1 MLVRPE
7 LASTK
12 EATSAAVWSHFVGVR
27 PSSGAIVVI
36 GHGPPGRSH
45 SRTRTASSAF
55 VCGSVPWGLSLSP
68 SQHLGR
74 SGRPPEF
81 GGSLNGPVYP
91 MVGRAA
97 IRTTW
102 LIRFGDSTLPRTT
115 PTPATNRDT

>member
-45 SRTRTASSAF
+45 SRKRTASSAF
-55 VCGSVPWGLSLSP
+55 VCGSVPWGMSLSH

-74 SGRPPEF
+74 SGRPQEF
-81 GGSLNGPVYP
+81 GGSFNGTVSAL
-91 MVGRAA
+91 VGRAA
-97 IRTTW
+97 IRSEEHTSE
-102 LIRFGDSTLPRTT
+102 LQSLMRISY
-115 PTPATNRDT
+115 AV